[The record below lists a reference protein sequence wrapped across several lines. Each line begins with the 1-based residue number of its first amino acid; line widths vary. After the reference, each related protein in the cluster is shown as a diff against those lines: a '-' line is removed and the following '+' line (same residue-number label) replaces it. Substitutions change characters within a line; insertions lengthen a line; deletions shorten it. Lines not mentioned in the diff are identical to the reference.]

1 MKKIVY
7 AVLGLLMIYG
17 GAMAQQKAASD
28 EAALKALEG
37 KWDAAN
43 LKGDAATLGTILAD
57 SFITTSSEG
66 KVQTKAEIV
75 AALRSGDT
83 KYQTSKGEDMK
94 VYLYGDTG
102 VVSVRWTGKFV
113 EKGKNV
119 DTVERYTDTWVRQ
132 NGQWRCVASHGSTIK

>member
-1 MKKIVY
+1 
-7 AVLGLLMIYG
+7 MIYG
-17 GAMAQQKAASD
+17 GGMAQQKAASD
-28 EAALKALEG
+28 EATLKALEL

-43 LKGDAATLGTILAD
+43 LKGDAATLGTIFAD
-57 SFITTSSEG
+57 GFITTNSEG
-66 KVQTKAEIV
+66 KVRTKAEIL
-75 AALRSGDT
+75 ADLKSGDT
-83 KYQTSKGEDMK
+83 KYQTAKGEDMK

-132 NGQWRCVASHGSTIK
+132 NGKWRCVASHGSTIK